1 MCQHFLKHAVS
12 LSANRASRKNVYR
25 CHLDFIKLSK
35 ITAFC
40 CQTAQFRGGG
50 SLATPFCVV
59 NSSVKKVLFFLNLPI
74 RSNNLLREP
83 AEHFNGDDRDR
94 TDNLCLARAALSQLS
109 YVPFFI
115 NITVNSPAFLP
126 EWAYVDSNHGP
137 QLYQSCALTI

>member
-1 MCQHFLKHAVS
+1 MTALHFFETQQLCFRTVG
-12 LSANRASRKNVYR
+12 LSRTNVYR

-109 YVPFFI
+109 YVPF
-115 NITVNSPAFLP
+115 NSLKIHWHF
-126 EWAYVDSNHGP
+126 
-137 QLYQSCALTI
+137 YQSGRTWTRTTDLSFIRAAL